1 MIGYINNETKRFHT
15 FVANRIQQ
23 IHDHTGP
30 QQWQY
35 IESKS
40 NPADSTSR
48 GLKARHLVDDDS
60 RFLRGPNFLWS
71 PGAYQT
77 EVKENPQPLDSDDP
91 EVKRVSLV
99 TQTSDTHPVHFE
111 ISQLDQFSDWFRA
124 KRAIAVCLRL
134 KQR

>member
-40 NPADSTSR
+40 NPADSASR
-48 GLKARHLVDDDS
+48 RLTARHLVDDDS
-60 RFLRGPNFLWS
+60 RWLRDPNFLWS

-77 EVKENPQPLDSDDP
+77 EVEENPQPLDSDDP
-91 EVKRVSLV
+91 EVKRASLV
-99 TQTSDTHPVHFE
+99 TQTSETHPVHFE
-111 ISQLDQFSDWFRA
+111 ISQLDQFSD
-124 KRAIAVCLRL
+124 
-134 KQR
+134 